1 MGTTKRE
8 RRSKPGCVLCAHC
21 DDFVSKEEAVKYEG
35 KNYHPQC
42 VETRKERDE
51 LLAYICKILE
61 FKAPGPV
68 VFKQLN
74 QYFSQYPHYTYKGIQ
89 QALYYFY
96 EVLKKPVKEEVRQ
109 WGIAIVPKV
118 YDQAQE
124 YFTNIRLRQERVA
137 EEISDA
143 LSAQPEVQTIVIK
156 KEPKK
161 KKELYDLENIF

>member
-1 MGTTKRE
+1 
-8 RRSKPGCVLCAHC
+8 
-21 DDFVSKEEAVKYEG
+21 VK
-35 KNYHPQC
+35 
-42 VETRKERDE
+42 D
-51 LLAYICKILE
+51 
-61 FKAPGPV
+61 
-68 VFKQLN
+68 
-74 QYFSQYPHYTYKGIQ
+74 
-89 QALYYFY
+89 
-96 EVLKKPVKEEVRQ
+96 EVRQ

-143 LSAQPEVQTIVIK
+143 LSAQPEAQTIVIK